1 MRRLLWVA
9 ALGIATA
16 AHAQEDAPSRLARL
30 EQQALELENGLAQVS
45 PAKENQADLAE
56 RRLIRAQVL
65 YGVGHYDDAAVLLY
79 DIVEKHQAT
88 RSYPDALFFLA
99 DSLYK
104 KGDNLLARDYF
115 HKVIDTLGES
125 SPHYGE
131 ALGRLVELVVRTKDP
146 SRIQDYLARLD
157 RLPAGKGLES
167 VPYVRGK
174 YAYSA
179 GRHDEAL
186 RFFESIPP
194 TSSYALQAHYF
205 IGVTHA
211 AKGDLA
217 AAAKAFQGV
226 TREPT
231 KTKDEETIV
240 ELARLAL
247 GRVFYERDQT
257 QEAIDAYQAI
267 SRRSPAFGD
276 ALQEIAWAY
285 VKAKQYDR
293 ALRALELLQLAS
305 PKASDLPEIRLLEG
319 NLRLRKAQGIG
330 ADGLGNTAEEYS
342 KATKVFEQ
350 MRGTY
355 EKSKDDIDKLLAAH
369 ADRRAYFNALT
380 GKGGEALDVQVEV
393 PKPAMDAVKEDPEA
407 GRVLGVTKTLDE
419 VRAELGDAAKGI
431 ARLERAVASPSR
443 VRIFPELASRRAR
456 AEEILEG
463 LTRVRTAL
471 GNEERVLVL
480 GSLSPGEQ
488 AELQRVQTLREGL
501 ARKIAALPNSGDAY
515 EERQRKAREAVQD
528 IDKRAT
534 EVEVFLYSLE
544 AQMVALERYYA
555 TQPGQKMSPA
565 EFERER
571 KPIRDAIDALRAQLD
586 AFHHDTEL
594 AADEAGIGDELAV
607 EDQDL
612 RKQLRA
618 AVKSEH
624 DILARAAS
632 RASGDSAARVREIE
646 AELARADN
654 VDKAI
659 ARVNGRVDE
668 AVEGQLREV
677 KVAIAEEK
685 AELVGYRQQLVS
697 YDGETV
703 DVGSDAVAGA
713 FGRVARKFKDF
724 VVRSDVGLLDVTWAQ
739 HEQSQKYADR
749 LRIDFAR
756 EKNTLDAEFRDVLQ
770 DKPAEPP
777 KPEEKPS
784 GGRP

>member
-1 MRRLLWVA
+1 MRAFLWVA
-9 ALGIATA
+9 ALGFA
-16 AHAQEDAPSRLARL
+16 AAAQAQEDPQSRLSYL
-30 EQQALELENGLAQVS
+30 EQRAIELENGLAKLT
-45 PAKENQADLAE
+45 PAKENEADMAE

-79 DIVEKHQAT
+79 DVVEKHATT

-99 DSLYK
+99 DCLFK

-146 SRIQDYLARLD
+146 ARIQDYLARLD
-157 RLPAGKGLES
+157 RLPAGKALES

-179 GRHDEAL
+179 GRYDEAL
-186 RFFESIPP
+186 RFFEAIPP
-194 TSSYALQAHYF
+194 TSSYAMQAHYF

-211 AKGDLA
+211 QKGDLA

-231 KTKDEETIV
+231 KNKDEEMIV
-240 ELARLAL
+240 ELSRLAL
-247 GRVFYERDQT
+247 GRVFYERNQT

-330 ADGLGNTAEEYS
+330 AEGLGNTSEEYA
-342 KATKVFEQ
+342 KATTTFEQ
-350 MRGTY
+350 MRDTY
-355 EKSKDDIDKLLAAH
+355 QKSKDEIDKLLAAH
-369 ADRRAYFNALT
+369 GDRRAYFNALT
-380 GKGGEALDVQVEV
+380 GKGGEALDVQIEV
-393 PKPAMDAVKEDPEA
+393 PKTALEAVKEDPEA

-419 VRAELGDAAKGI
+419 VRVDLDDAAKGI
-431 ARLERAVASPSR
+431 ARLERAVASASR
-443 VRIFPELASRRAR
+443 VRIFPELASRRAQ
-456 AEEILEG
+456 AEEIQEG
-463 LTRVRTAL
+463 LTRVRTSL

-480 GSLSPGEQ
+480 GSLSAGEQ
-488 AELQRVQTLREGL
+488 AELQRVAAVREGL
-501 ARKIAALPNSGDAY
+501 ARKLAALPNSGDAY
-515 EERQRKAREAVQD
+515 EERQRKAREAVD
-528 IDKRAT
+528 EIDKRAT

-555 TQPGQKMSPA
+555 TQPVKMTP
-565 EFERER
+565 EQFERER
-571 KPIRDAIDALRAQLD
+571 KPIRDDIAALRGQLEK
-586 AFHHDTEL
+586 FHHETEL
-594 AADEAGIGDELAV
+594 AADEAGIGDELAL
-607 EDQDL
+607 EEQEL
-612 RKQLRA
+612 RKQMRA
-618 AVKSEH
+618 AVKAEH
-624 DILARAAS
+624 DVVARAAS
-632 RASGDSAARVREIE
+632 RAGGDSAGRVRDIE
-646 AELARADN
+646 SQLARADN
-654 VDKAI
+654 VEQTVG
-659 ARVNGRVDE
+659 RVNGRIDQ

-685 AELVGYRQQLVS
+685 AALVGYQQQLGS

-703 DVGSDAVAGA
+703 DVGSDVVAGS

-739 HEQSQKYADR
+739 KEQAQKYADR

-756 EKNTLDAEFRDVLQ
+756 EKNTLEAEFRDVIQ
-770 DKPAEPP
+770 DKQAEPP
-777 KPEEKPS
+777 KPGEKP
-784 GGRP
+784 